1 MGVTYGD
8 SKFLAVGY
16 NGNILTSSD
25 GISWDN
31 RTSGTSNNLNA
42 VTFTE

>member
-1 MGVTYGD
+1 
-8 SKFLAVGY
+8 VGY

-25 GISWDN
+25 GTYWDN
-31 RTSGTSNNLNA
+31 STSGTSNNLNG